1 MTYLFFCGSFPASE
15 SSQANLKTFIFLLEI
30 IVKHRNHHEI
40 NGSHNVFLCVEI
52 KEMSKKTN
60 LSLVAK
66 LTKAAND
73 QYKKNNLD
81 KALELYEEALRAEKT
96 APSAKTPDLVPLINS
111 LALVYYKKNDL
122 DKALELHKQAAEI
135 ERKAL
140 PNELSIAG

>member
-1 MTYLFFCGSFPASE
+1 M
-15 SSQANLKTFIFLLEI
+15 
-30 IVKHRNHHEI
+30 
-40 NGSHNVFLCVEI
+40 FLCVEI

-111 LALVYYKKNDL
+111 LALVHYKKNDL

>member
-30 IVKHRNHHEI
+30 II
-40 NGSHNVFLCVEI
+40 GSHNVFLCVEI

-111 LALVYYKKNDL
+111 LALVHYKKNDL

-135 ERKAL
+135 ARKAL
-140 PNELSIAG
+140 PNELTIAG